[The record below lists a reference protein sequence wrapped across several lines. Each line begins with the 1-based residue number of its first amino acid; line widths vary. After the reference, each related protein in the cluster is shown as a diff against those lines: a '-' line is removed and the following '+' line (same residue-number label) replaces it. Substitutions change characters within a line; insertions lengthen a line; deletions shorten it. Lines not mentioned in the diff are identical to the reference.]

1 MSSIAYTAIDAVE
14 GIFRAG
20 RAFFERHTIAAGLVF
35 VGMMTGIIPAIMVN
49 GLFALFGLE

>member
-1 MSSIAYTAIDAVE
+1 MGSIAYMAIDAAE

-20 RAFFERHTIAAGLVF
+20 RAFFERHTIAAGVVF

-49 GLFALFGLE
+49 GLFAMFGLE